1 MVAPVSGGTRELAG
15 VLEAFESGRVR
26 ISEVVLRRPTLDDV
40 FLALTGAS
48 AEAGEDSPAPAKP
61 GRRGRGSR

>member
-1 MVAPVSGGTRELAG
+1 M
-15 VLEAFESGRVR
+15 LEAFESREVR

-48 AEAGEDSPAPAKP
+48 AEAAEAGKDTPAPAKP